1 MVESLMPVRCDLRLL
16 EIPWGTPVGALTGH
30 RDLGDDKYRP
40 CPLLRRLVV
49 SGRLGRKTGAGVY
62 DYTR

>member
-1 MVESLMPVRCDLRLL
+1 VL
-16 EIPWGTPVGALTGH
+16 H

-40 CPLLRRLVV
+40 CPLLRRYVA

-62 DYTR
+62 DYRS